1 MLLTTP
7 MIFIGAGLMIY
18 AYRRN
23 TATGNLAAVEGLMRQ
38 YLDSCALSARTAP
51 A

>member
-18 AYRRN
+18 AYRRDRQS
-23 TATGNLAAVEGLMRQ
+23 GNLAAVE
-38 YLDSCALSARTAP
+38 A
-51 A
+51 